1 MVKATEVVYKYYEVE
16 FALKRGNNDALAWF
30 GLFLAGINKS
40 WAKLGGMPSPRLIVI
55 DLVKTAK
62 RGFLRLKISTD
73 YSIVAIIIISS
84 VCIIHTYL

>member
-55 DLVKTAK
+55 DLLKTARSVPTRRNISK
-62 RGFLRLKISTD
+62 FRTKLGGMPSPRLDI
-73 YSIVAIIIISS
+73 
-84 VCIIHTYL
+84 

>member
-40 WAKLGGMPSPRLIVI
+40 KKLNRGKVARMRR
-55 DLVKTAK
+55 K
-62 RGFLRLKISTD
+62 RGARRLEISAD
-73 YSIVAIIIISS
+73 
-84 VCIIHTYL
+84 

>member
-40 WAKLGGMPSPRLIVI
+40 KNLNREKVARMRR
-55 DLVKTAK
+55 K
-62 RGFLRLKISTD
+62 RGARRLEISAD
-73 YSIVAIIIISS
+73 
-84 VCIIHTYL
+84 

>member
-40 WAKLGGMPSPRLIVI
+40 PARISGGII
-55 DLVKTAK
+55 
-62 RGFLRLKISTD
+62 F
-73 YSIVAIIIISS
+73 YSYNLFVFSGRILTSE
-84 VCIIHTYL
+84 

>member
-40 WAKLGGMPSPRLIVI
+40 WAKLGGMPLPRDIAINRNSIRRKVSPLGGVYLSFALNWEECRRR
-55 DLVKTAK
+55 DL
-62 RGFLRLKISTD
+62 LL
-73 YSIVAIIIISS
+73 
-84 VCIIHTYL
+84 

>member
-40 WAKLGGMPSPRLIVI
+40 KKLNREKVAR
-55 DLVKTAK
+55 TRRK
-62 RGFLRLKISTD
+62 RGARRLEISAD
-73 YSIVAIIIISS
+73 
-84 VCIIHTYL
+84 

>member
-40 WAKLGGMPSPRLIVI
+40 KKLNREKVARMRR
-55 DLVKTAK
+55 K
-62 RGFLRLKISTD
+62 RGARRLEISADNTNQNLF
-73 YSIVAIIIISS
+73 SEI
-84 VCIIHTYL
+84 

>member
-40 WAKLGGMPSPRLIVI
+40 WTKLGGMPSPQLIVI
-55 DLVKTAK
+55 DLLKPAK
-62 RGFLRLKISTD
+62 VSALGGI
-73 YSIVAIIIISS
+73 
-84 VCIIHTYL
+84 